1 MLAKIKGATL
11 SGITAEI
18 IEIEVGLLGG
28 LPSFQIVGLAD
39 KTIDESK
46 ERINLAIKSIGAK
59 PPNKINARVIV
70 NLSPA
75 DIKKEG
81 SHLDLPIA
89 LAFLYASKQIK
100 SLPSDILFLGELGL
114 DGKLKKIRGALPIVL
129 KAGQYFKAVV
139 VPQDN
144 KKEIQFIKDIDIYCC
159 EDLQEIIDFL
169 EEKRSF
175 SPLSPEPF
183 KTTTDP
189 TNTLSDFSFIIINDY
204 ILQGIILSAIG
215 KHNLLLYGPP
225 GTGKTL
231 IAHNLVNLLPDLNYE
246 ESLEVS
252 SIYSALGL
260 LQDQLI
266 TKPVLRNPHHSSSA
280 TAILGGGKE
289 AKPGEVTLSHRGVL
303 FFDELPE
310 FRRDILEGIR
320 EPLETEEIV
329 IARAKKTIKYPA
341 SFLFVGAYNPCP
353 CGYYGDEQIECKCTI
368 AEINKYQKKISGP
381 ILDRIDIYLYVPRIN
396 SEKIL
401 SFKENNLNQIKTKI
415 IETVEKMQYRY
426 RKENFKYNSKI
437 PVKALKTY
445 CKLDTASENFLKKAI
460 DAYRLSLRSVHKILK
475 LARTIADY
483 NDQENIKLEHLS
495 QALQYKLSTN

>member
-28 LPSFQIVGLAD
+28 LPNFQIVGLAD
-39 KTIDESK
+39 KTIEEAR
-46 ERINLAIKSIGAK
+46 ERINLAIKNIGAK

-81 SHLDLPIA
+81 SLLDLSIA

-100 SLPSDILFLGELGL
+100 NLPNDILFLGELGL
-114 DGKLKKIRGALPIVL
+114 DGKLKKIRGVLPIVL
-129 KAGQYFKAVV
+129 KACQYFKAVI
-139 VPQDN
+139 VPRDN
-144 KKEIQFIKDIDIYCC
+144 KKEVQFIKDIKLYCC
-159 EDLQEIIDFL
+159 NDLQEVIDLL
-169 EEKRSF
+169 EERKDF
-175 SPLSPEPF
+175 YPLKPEPF
-183 KTTTDP
+183 ETSFIS
-189 TNTLSDFSFIIINDY
+189 TNTSTDFNFIIINDY
-204 ILQGIILSAIG
+204 ILQGIIFSAIG
-215 KHNLLLYGPP
+215 RHNLLLSGPP

-231 IAHNLVNLLPDLNYE
+231 IAHNLASLLPDLNYE
-246 ESLEVS
+246 ESLEIS

-266 TKPVLRNPHHSSSA
+266 TKPILRNPHHSSSA
-280 TAILGGGKE
+280 IAILGGGKD

-353 CGYYGDEQIECKCTI
+353 CGYYGDEQIDCKCTI

-381 ILDRIDIYLYVPRIN
+381 ILDRIDVHLYIPRIN

-401 SFKENNLNQIKTKI
+401 AFKENNLNQIRNKI
-415 IETVEKMQYRY
+415 LETAEKIKHRY

-437 PVKALKTY
+437 PVKSLKTY
-445 CKLDTASENFLKKAI
+445 CSLDESGEEFLKKAI

-483 NDQENIKLEHLS
+483 NDQEKIKLEHLS
-495 QALQYKLSTN
+495 QALQYKLNSN